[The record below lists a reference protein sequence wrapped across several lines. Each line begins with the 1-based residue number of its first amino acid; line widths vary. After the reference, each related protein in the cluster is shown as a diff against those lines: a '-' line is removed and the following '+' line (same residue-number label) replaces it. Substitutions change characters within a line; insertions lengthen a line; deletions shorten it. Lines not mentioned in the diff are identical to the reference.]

1 MQVALITGSAQGLG
15 KAVAEHFSEKGLFVV
30 IHYHKNKEKALELV
44 EELAKKNKKAIA
56 LQANLENPEEVDNL
70 FLEIDKKF
78 GRLDILV
85 NNVGNFQ
92 RKNLLELSLDDWNSI
107 IQNNVNSMFQ
117 CTQLAIR
124 LMRKNKYGR
133 IINLGFAGIS
143 QMTIETDITAYFVA
157 KNNVYYLT
165 KAFAKALGGENI
177 NIHIVSPGVLESS
190 VEKPIHEIPKK
201 RLAIFEEMISSID
214 FLTSEK
220 SDYLTGQHIEVSG
233 GWRL

>member
-1 MQVALITGSAQGLG
+1 MKVALITGAAQGLG
-15 KAVAEHFSEKGLFVV
+15 RAVVEHFAEKGFFII
-30 IHYHKNKEKALELV
+30 IHYYQNQKKAIELV
-44 EELAKKNKKAIA
+44 EHLAQKNKKAHA
-56 LQANLENPEEVDNL
+56 LQANLQNADEVQNL
-70 FLEIDKKF
+70 FTEIENRF

-92 RKNLLELSLDDWNSI
+92 RKNLLELKINEWNSI
-107 IQNNVNSMFQ
+107 IENNVNSVFQ
-117 CTQLAIR
+117 CIQLAIP

-177 NIHIVSPGVLESS
+177 NVHIVSPGVLESS
-190 VEKPIHEIPKK
+190 VEKPVHEIPKK
-201 RLAIFEEMISSID
+201 RLAIFEEMISAID

>member
-15 KAVAEHFSEKGLFVV
+15 KAVAEHFAEKGLLVV
-30 IHYHKNKEKALELV
+30 IHYHKNKQKANELV
-44 EELAKKNKKAIA
+44 DELIKKDKKAIA
-56 LQANLENPEEVDNL
+56 LQANLENAAEVNNL
-70 FLEIDKKF
+70 FLEIDKQF

-92 RKNLLELSLDDWNSI
+92 RKDLLELSLDDWNSI
-107 IQNNVNSMFQ
+107 IQNNVNSVFQ

>member
-15 KAVAEHFSEKGLFVV
+15 KAVAEHFAEKGLLVV
-30 IHYHKNKEKALELV
+30 VHYHKNKQKANELV
-44 EELAKKNKKAIA
+44 DELIKKNKKAIA
-56 LQANLENPEEVDNL
+56 LQANLENATEVNNL
-70 FLEIDKKF
+70 FLEIDKQF

-107 IQNNVNSMFQ
+107 IQNNVNSVFQ

-190 VEKPIHEIPKK
+190 IEKPIHEIPKK

>member
-1 MQVALITGSAQGLG
+1 MKIALITGASQGLG
-15 KAVAEHFSEKGLFVV
+15 KAVAEHFANNDFLVV
-30 IHYHKNKEKALELV
+30 IHYHKNQKKALDLVDELIQ
-44 EELAKKNKKAIA
+44 KGKKAIA
-56 LQANLENPEEVDNL
+56 LQANLENSDEVIGL
-70 FLEIDKKF
+70 FTEIEQKF

-92 RKNLLELSLDDWNSI
+92 RKNLLETTLEEWNNI
-107 IQNNVNSMFQ
+107 IQNNVNSVFQ
-117 CTQLAIR
+117 SIQLAIP

-177 NIHIVSPGVLESS
+177 NVHIVSPGILESS
-190 VEKPIHEIPKK
+190 IEKPIHEIPKK
-201 RLAIFEEMISSID
+201 RLAIFEEMISVID

>member
-15 KAVAEHFSEKGLFVV
+15 KAIAEHFAEKGLLVV
-30 IHYHKNKEKALELV
+30 VHYHKNKQKANELV
-44 EELAKKNKKAIA
+44 DELIKKDKKAIA
-56 LQANLENPEEVDNL
+56 LQANLENEAEVNNL
-70 FLEIDKKF
+70 FLEIDKQF

-92 RKNLLELSLDDWNSI
+92 RKDLLELSLDDWNSI
-107 IQNNVNSMFQ
+107 IQNNVNSVFQ

>member
-15 KAVAEHFSEKGLFVV
+15 KAVVEHFAEKGLLVV
-30 IHYHKNKEKALELV
+30 VHYHKNKQKANELV
-44 EELAKKNKKAIA
+44 DELIKKDKKAIA
-56 LQANLENPEEVDNL
+56 LQANLENAEEVNNL
-70 FLEIDKKF
+70 FLEIDKQF

-107 IQNNVNSMFQ
+107 IQNNVNSVFQ